1 MYDQLIKLKDLIIE
15 KAIRDQIL
23 KSINI
28 MLQNNDLSS
37 TLTIEEVDT
46 QLENVIQIISQQSTD
61 LNNMKD

>member
-46 QLENVIQIISQQSTD
+46 QLENVI
-61 LNNMKD
+61 